1 MSKQVLIYNRFN
13 RFWHWSQ
20 ALLIIL
26 LGVTG
31 FEIHGNFSL
40 LGFERAV
47 TLHNWMAGAFGVLV
61 AFAIFWHF
69 TTDQWRH
76 YTPTRKHLREM
87 THFYLRGIFR
97 GEHHPFKKTEIA
109 KLNPLQRLT
118 YLSLKLLIFPI
129 QGLTGLAYFYYD
141 DLAARGYLPDGVGTI
156 ALIHTAGA
164 FALLAFL
171 IAHMYLTTTGE
182 TLTSNLKAM
191 LTGWEEIAHPLN
203 PEMQNSPMALP
214 NSAASSGPLRQ
225 QQEGLS

>member
-1 MSKQVLIYNRFN
+1 MSHRVLIYNRFN

-31 FEIHGNFSL
+31 FEIHGNLSL
-40 LGFERAV
+40 FGFERAV
-47 TLHNWMAGAFGVLV
+47 TLHNWLAGAFGVLV

-76 YTPTRKHLREM
+76 YVPTRRHLREM
-87 THFYLRGIFR
+87 VHFYLRGIFR

-109 KLNPLQRLT
+109 KLNPLQRFT
-118 YLSLKLLIFPI
+118 YLGLKLLIFPI
-129 QGLTGLAYFYYD
+129 QGLTGLACFYYD
-141 DLAARGYLPDGVGTI
+141 DLSARGYLPDGVGTI

-191 LTGWEEIAHPLN
+191 VTGWEEVTHPITT
-203 PEMQNSPMALP
+203 PPRPAPMPAPLTATP
-214 NSAASSGPLRQ
+214 AGPVPQRQ
-225 QQEGLS
+225 ESVS

>member
-1 MSKQVLIYNRFN
+1 MSKQVLIYTRFN

-20 ALLIIL
+20 AVLIIL

-40 LGFERAV
+40 FGFERAV

-118 YLSLKLLIFPI
+118 YLGLKLLIFPI

-191 LTGWEEIAHPLN
+191 LTGWEKLPAQTVAKQSPEIP
-203 PEMQNSPMALP
+203 SGS
-214 NSAASSGPLRQ
+214 SASRPATCEL
-225 QQEGLS
+225 

>member
-1 MSKQVLIYNRFN
+1 MSKRVLIYNRFN

-26 LGVTG
+26 LGLTG
-31 FEIHGNFSL
+31 FEIHGTFNLF
-40 LGFERAV
+40 GFERAV
-47 TLHNWMAGAFGVLV
+47 VLHNWLAAAFGVLV
-61 AFAIFWHF
+61 ALAIFWHL
-69 TTDQWRH
+69 TTEQWRH
-76 YTPTRKHLREM
+76 YTPTHNHLSEM
-87 THFYLRGIFR
+87 THFYLGGIFR

-118 YLSLKLLIFPI
+118 YLGLKLVIFPI

-141 DLAARGYLPDGVGTI
+141 DLAARGYLPGGVGMI

-191 LTGWEEIAHPLN
+191 VTGWET
-203 PEMQNSPMALP
+203 LP
-214 NSAASSGPLRQ
+214 APTAMKQAQATTATPSVARMPACEL
-225 QQEGLS
+225 

>member
-31 FEIHGNFSL
+31 FEIHGTFSL
-40 LGFERAV
+40 VGFERAV

-61 AFAIFWHF
+61 AFAIFWHL

-171 IAHMYLTTTGE
+171 IAHIYLTTTGE

-191 LTGWEEIAHPLN
+191 VTGWEELPAQATARQSPETPSN
-203 PEMQNSPMALP
+203 P
-214 NSAASSGPLRQ
+214 SASRPAACEL
-225 QQEGLS
+225 

>member
-1 MSKQVLIYNRFN
+1 MSKRVLIYTRFN

-26 LGVTG
+26 LGLTG
-31 FEIHGNFSL
+31 FEIHGSFRL

-47 TLHNWMAGAFGVLV
+47 TLHNWLAGAFGVLV

-76 YTPTRKHLREM
+76 YTPTRRHLREM
-87 THFYLRGIFR
+87 IHFYLRGIFR
-97 GEHHPFKKTEIA
+97 GEYHPFKKTEIA

-129 QGLTGLAYFYYD
+129 QGLTGLGYFYYG
-141 DLAARGYLPDGVGTI
+141 DLAARGYLPDGIGTI

-171 IAHMYLTTTGE
+171 IAHIYLTTTGE
-182 TLTSNLKAM
+182 TLTANVKAM
-191 LTGWEEIAHPLN
+191 ITGWEGP
-203 PEMQNSPMALP
+203 P
-214 NSAASSGPLRQ
+214 NRTGSERETRVTTAA
-225 QQEGLS
+225 